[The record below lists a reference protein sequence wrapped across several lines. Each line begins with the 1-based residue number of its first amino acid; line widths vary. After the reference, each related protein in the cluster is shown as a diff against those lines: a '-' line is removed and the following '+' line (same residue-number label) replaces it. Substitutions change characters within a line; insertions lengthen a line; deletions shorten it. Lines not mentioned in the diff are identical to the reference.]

1 MEKFTF
7 AKVVREHYEVE
18 AESQKEAREE
28 LRNCDDLDEYLT
40 ERLPV
45 DSDPIFEF
53 RKVDN

>member
-40 ERLPV
+40 KRLPV
-45 DSDPIFEF
+45 DFDPIFEF